1 MQAVLGPIPSTTDY
15 MQPLFPAPSHLG
27 DRAANVTFEV
37 SAPERP
43 AHNTRRCPVCPAL
56 LGRLQDRKRHKLSH
70 LPQWLQCPDPGCSWR
85 GDRWE
90 NLKKHRL
97 KVHPSISQESDKCKC
112 IIYDPWPLVK
122 MITDNTTFEDAR
134 NRAISLVEKRAIEVG
149 KLELWGN
156 FWGRKE
162 RKARKV

>member
-1 MQAVLGPIPSTTDY
+1 
-15 MQPLFPAPSHLG
+15 
-27 DRAANVTFEV
+27 
-37 SAPERP
+37 
-43 AHNTRRCPVCPAL
+43 
-56 LGRLQDRKRHKLSH
+56 
-70 LPQWLQCPDPGCSWR
+70 
-85 GDRWE
+85 
-90 NLKKHRL
+90 
-97 KVHPSISQESDKCKC
+97 
-112 IIYDPWPLVK
+112 